1 MKSTLFRW
9 PDIIAAHPDEPLTP
23 LWHRM
28 LWMAGIWAASVGA
41 LLAVAMV
48 LRWVLRT

>member
-9 PDIIAAHPDEPLTP
+9 PDIIATYPDEPLSP
-23 LWHRM
+23 LWHRV

-48 LRWVLRT
+48 LRWVLKT